1 MPVDEKVLEP
11 LRQGMINEIRGD
23 KFYHEVAARTANA
36 KAQAMFLSLAKDEQ
50 GHLHILQQQYAAIT
64 HGEDWMP
71 VGAATAAGAPA
82 PKLNLFP
89 DGAAKGLLKPKA
101 TDEEAL
107 EMALAM
113 EKRGYDLY
121 KTAHDDVDDLTAKA
135 MFEFLMKEESRHYQ
149 VLDQTL
155 NYLKKKGFW
164 YFQDEEKP
172 MFDQ

>member
-1 MPVDEKVLEP
+1 MPVDERVLEP

-23 KFYHEVAARTANA
+23 KFYHEVAARTKDA
-36 KAQAMFLSLAKDEQ
+36 KAKAMFLSLAKDEQ

-64 HGEDWMP
+64 HGDDWMA
-71 VGAATAAGAPA
+71 VNAARSSGLLA

-89 DGAAKGLLKPKA
+89 DGAAKGLLKPNA

-107 EMALAM
+107 EMALMM

-121 KTAHDDVDDLTAKA
+121 KTAHDEIDDLTAKA
-135 MFEFLMKEESRHYQ
+135 MFEFLMKEESRHYAL
-149 VLDQTL
+149 LDQTL

-172 MFDQ
+172 IFDQ